1 MPQQGMT
8 DLSRLRKRPLEADA
22 ATSARAAGEIDIAG
36 GATIA
41 YSSEDPAHPVEHML
55 DGQSGPGATRW
66 MSARPDTTEH
76 IVIEFDRPQ
85 TISRLVYEVE
95 ETRPS
100 APKKYAWKPRKTA
113 ADRAA
118 KFWFRNTTSALG
130 EPPINA
136 KNSASISARSIISVS
151 RLFQTRA
158 APAPRRLQ
166 RSGSS
171 LKRPGAAAQVRKYGP
186 VNGPFRHR
194 GQSTQPA
201 VNFLRVS
208 LEQWIVEEVD
218 LADGERVVPV
228 GSDNPIRP
236 FQSVSMSC
244 PR

>member
-1 MPQQGMT
+1 ARDPRAG
-8 DLSRLRKRPLEADA
+8 RPLPP
-22 ATSARAAGEIDIAG
+22 TLPSTLSLSLTGRRRSRASSTRSRRR
-36 GATIA
+36 GA
-41 YSSEDPAHPVEHML
+41 
-55 DGQSGPGATRW
+55 
-66 MSARPDTTEH
+66 
-76 IVIEFDRPQ
+76 
-85 TISRLVYEVE
+85 
-95 ETRPS
+95 S
-100 APKKYAWKPRKTA
+100 APKKYASKPRKTA
-113 ADRAA
+113 ADRTA

-236 FQSVSMSC
+236 FQS
-244 PR
+244 